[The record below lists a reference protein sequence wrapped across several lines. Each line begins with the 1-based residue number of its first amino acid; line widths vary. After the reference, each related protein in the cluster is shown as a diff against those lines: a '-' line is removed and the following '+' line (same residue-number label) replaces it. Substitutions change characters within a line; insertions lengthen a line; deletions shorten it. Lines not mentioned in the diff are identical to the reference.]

1 MLHFERV
8 TARQEAHLIRRHRN
22 RGRESLSAPPRGASP
37 PTAEHQK
44 GEMKVSF
51 SPLFPSTGGD
61 VDGYHSKATISSSSS
76 SLMICDDA
84 AAAGGRESLPTPLFL
99 GDMEK
104 K

>member
-8 TARQEAHLIRRHRN
+8 TAKQEAHLIRRHRN
-22 RGRESLSAPPRGASP
+22 RGRESLSASP
-37 PTAEHQK
+37 SWRKSAHCRAPKRRDE
-44 GEMKVSF
+44 SF
-51 SPLFPSTGGD
+51 FPSTGGD